1 MKKLGSKGQGTLM
14 TFFVLVMGLIML
26 VALLPVLDALVG
38 TLTAMNL
45 SNLLMWD
52 MILLLVGISGLI
64 MVILFLMGVI
74 SDFQVRQRYVE

>member
-1 MKKLGSKGQGTLM
+1 MNNKGQGTLM
-14 TFFVLVMGLIML
+14 SFFVLVMGLIML

-38 TLTAMNL
+38 TVKTMNL
-45 SNLLMWD
+45 SNLLMPNT
-52 MILLLVGISGLI
+52 ILLLVGISGLI

>member
-1 MKKLGSKGQGTLM
+1 MNNKGQGTLM
-14 TFFVLVMGLIML
+14 SFFVLVMGLIML

-38 TLTAMNL
+38 TVKTMNL
-45 SNLLMWD
+45 SNLLMPD

>member
-1 MKKLGSKGQGTLM
+1 MNNKGQGTLM
-14 TFFVLVMGLIML
+14 SFFVLVMGLIMV

-38 TLTAMNL
+38 TVKTMNL
-45 SNLLMWD
+45 SNLLMPN

>member
-1 MKKLGSKGQGTLM
+1 MNAKGQGTLM

-26 VALLPVLDALVG
+26 VALLPVIDALVG

-45 SNLLMWD
+45 GNLLMGN
-52 MILLLVGISGLI
+52 MINLLIGISGLI
-64 MVILFLMGVI
+64 MVILFIMGVI

>member
-1 MKKLGSKGQGTLM
+1 MNNKGQGTLM
-14 TFFVLVMGLIML
+14 SFFVLVMGLIML

-38 TLTAMNL
+38 TVKTMNL
-45 SNLLMWD
+45 SNLLMPN

>member
-1 MKKLGSKGQGTLM
+1 MNAKGQGTLM

-26 VALLPVLDALVG
+26 VALLPVIDALAG

-45 SNLLMWD
+45 SNLLMGN
-52 MILLLVGISGLI
+52 MINLLIGISGLI
-64 MVILFLMGVI
+64 MVILFIMGVI

>member
-1 MKKLGSKGQGTLM
+1 MNNKGQGTLM
-14 TFFVLVMGLIML
+14 SFFVLVMGVIML

-38 TLTAMNL
+38 TLTDLNL
-45 SNLLMWD
+45 SNLLMPD

-64 MVILFLMGVI
+64 MVILFIMGVI

>member
-1 MKKLGSKGQGTLM
+1 MNAKGQGTLM

-26 VALLPVLDALVG
+26 VALLPVIDALVG

-45 SNLLMWD
+45 SNLLMGN
-52 MILLLVGISGLI
+52 MINLLIGISGLI
-64 MVILFLMGVI
+64 MVILFIMGVI